1 MAKVS
6 HRPGLCRPKADQ
18 GSRPWGP
25 RPAGQGLHGPGSS
38 GGPSAL
44 DLWGRGQVLALHWAP
59 VPLPT
64 AGGRALCTP
73 RAREDCGR
81 KPLIHCGV
89 PSQPCRC
96 GPAGW
101 GKWPM
106 EAAPLASV
114 THRAGRQQPGPW
126 QRPRKPLI
134 SPSLTIIRPAQKSR
148 HSGRCG
154 FFPAAE
160 RRRRARGGCA
170 AAEGPSRAIVSYL

>member
-25 RPAGQGLHGPGSS
+25 GPAGQGLHGPGSY

-64 AGGRALCTP
+64 ACSRALCTP

-81 KPLIHCGV
+81 KPLIHTLWCTV
-89 PSQPCRC
+89 PARPVWPCRL
-96 GPAGW
+96 GQVA
-101 GKWPM
+101 
-106 EAAPLASV
+106 
-114 THRAGRQQPGPW
+114 H
-126 QRPRKPLI
+126 
-134 SPSLTIIRPAQKSR
+134 
-148 HSGRCG
+148 
-154 FFPAAE
+154 
-160 RRRRARGGCA
+160 GGGSA
-170 AAEGPSRAIVSYL
+170 WHL